1 MLALFRRLHHR
12 SSDDGIGAMRQA
24 ANRNGLLRQ
33 ALDCVENGLTYEWC
47 ARGAQHHPLAV
58 EIVLRHS
65 TAAERDSPPDHGS
78 IREKRSQRISGSRH
92 DSSFS
97 ESNTFHDTLPCK
109 RPQNE
114 REPRLACLSS
124 RNPFSLEC
132 TAAQKIPLLEIICK
146 EPRCKSSPINQ
157 DREPYCKLTRG
168 RLNGAPATI
177 VEPT

>member
-1 MLALFRRLHHR
+1 MLALFRCLHHR
-12 SSDDGIGAMRQA
+12 SSDDGIGAMCQA

-92 DSSFS
+92 DSSFG
-97 ESNTFHDTLPCK
+97 ESKTFHDILPCK

-114 REPRLACLSS
+114 RELRFAVCRRGTRSAWSARQPKKYHCWRLSAK
-124 RNPFSLEC
+124 SLV
-132 TAAQKIPLLEIICK
+132 ANRL
-146 EPRCKSSPINQ
+146 R
-157 DREPYCKLTRG
+157 LTR
-168 RLNGAPATI
+168 
-177 VEPT
+177 